1 MISFI
6 KNIADAVVG

>member
-6 KNIADAVVG
+6 KHN